1 MVLILTGPIFQQ
13 LCKASV
19 RACPGHRFLKVTA
32 DARQGQGLP
41 SPLAVLSI
49 IFWMSLKQNKLFEP
63 TLSNESANSL
73 MPLPG
78 KGKVSLPPWL
88 FCQLFSGCHYIPSQA
103 RPILNQNYPKKVQS
117 ARQGQG
123 LPSPWLSNYVAHPC
137 FYMKQFLWID
147 RKHRLKADDEAHGRK
162 AQKVQISSERAEG
175 PLVILEYSF
184 LWAQRPF
191 VSLFPPQPTNLARF
205 GPKMGL

>member
-1 MVLILTGPIFQQ
+1 MKLYKPRLWLWSSSSLVLFLSSYAKQVSGLVPATGFS
-13 LCKASV
+13 K
-19 RACPGHRFLKVTA
+19 
-32 DARQGQGLP
+32 
-41 SPLAVLSI
+41 SPL
-49 IFWMSLKQNKLFEP
+49 M
-63 TLSNESANSL
+63 
-73 MPLPG
+73 PG
-78 KGKVSLPPWL
+78 KGKVCLPPWL
-88 FCQLFSGCHYIPSQA
+88 FCQLFSECHYIPSQA
-103 RPILNQNYPKKVQS
+103 RPILNQHYPKKVQS